1 MTVIIEEINVDKP
14 WSFIWLMY
22 VRDVDLKK
30 HCKPCLKGYSSKKI
44 NKKTRHWENVAL
56 DESEAKYYHLCGGS
70 LQYKWEDNFHL
81 AWEEK
86 EGESFEYSFNGIT
99 IKLKNAKRVEFSQED
114 IDKTL
119 EHAERPEYYT
129 CRNWQFANRIK
140 NNLHDE

>member
-44 NKKTRHWENVAL
+44 NK
-56 DESEAKYYHLCGGS
+56 
-70 LQYKWEDNFHL
+70 
-81 AWEEK
+81 
-86 EGESFEYSFNGIT
+86 YSFNGIT
-99 IKLKNAKRVEFSQED
+99 IKLKNAKRVEFSEED
-114 IDKTL
+114 IPEAQEFRD
-119 EHAERPEYYT
+119 RPEYYT

-140 NNLHDE
+140 DSLHEE

>member
-44 NKKTRHWENVAL
+44 NKKTRHEVNVVL
-56 DESEAKYYHLCGGS
+56 DESEAKYYYLCGGS
-70 LQYKWEDNFHL
+70 LPYKWEDNFHL

-99 IKLKNAKRVEFSQED
+99 IKLKNASLHCKINQIKEHTSCHRVEN
-114 IDKTL
+114 
-119 EHAERPEYYT
+119 AEAFVSISLGLRRYT
-129 CRNWQFANRIK
+129 CGC
-140 NNLHDE
+140 LL